1 MIIDAHIHAGLPD
14 FCAGTAETLPR
25 ELCVTYAEVL
35 SVMDTYGVNR
45 AVLIPIPH
53 RDIDTHLTNQYVLE
67 AHKAFPERF
76 IPFCRINDCLEENLA
91 SGFQGVK
98 IHMVYEDIDIHALS
112 GSLRTIENAGVPLMV
127 HAKFADKVR
136 QVEDI
141 MSVAPEMKII
151 LAHMGRGHIYTEEQ
165 VLQNAAGLR
174 QYSNVYFETSTS
186 GGIESIVKVC
196 DILGA
201 DRVIYGSDY
210 PFGKSEFGA
219 GYEYDRDMQA
229 VREAFSPEQAE
240 KILGGNIMRLLA
252 KGESVTVRPS
262 RPEDYEG
269 IIALLDSLDDRE
281 KKFLAL
287 AVKYQAVKKVLR
299 TGKHSYTAEIGGRIA
314 GFLMESGRPE
324 GYSYIEEIAVAPEFR
339 HKGVGKA
346 LLKHYLDIFPKSLA
360 KTNSHNSP
368 IINLLSQNGYI
379 PDNPDAPRIINW
391 KRN

>member
-1 MIIDAHIHAGLPD
+1 MIIDAHIHAGLPE
-14 FCAGTAETLPR
+14 FCSGTAETLPC
-25 ELCVTYAEVL
+25 ELFVTYAEIL
-35 SVMDTYGVNR
+35 SVMDAYGVNR

-53 RDIDTHLTNQYVLE
+53 RDIDTHLTNQYVFE
-67 AHKAFPERF
+67 ANKAFPERF
-76 IPFCRINDCLEENLA
+76 IPFCRIDDKLEENLA
-91 SGFQGVK
+91 AGCQGVK
-98 IHMVYEDIDIHALS
+98 IHMVYEDIDINAVS
-112 GSLRTIENAGVPLMV
+112 SELRMIEKAGVPLMI

-141 MSVAPEMKII
+141 LRTAPEMKIV

-174 QYSNVYFETSTS
+174 QYSNIYFETSTS
-186 GGIESIVKVC
+186 GGIEAVVKVC

-210 PFGKSEFGA
+210 PFGKSAFGT
-219 GYEYDRDMQA
+219 GYEYDRDIKA
-229 VREAFSPEQAE
+229 VREVFSSEQADML
-240 KILGGNIMRLLA
+240 LGGNIMRLL
-252 KGESVTVRPS
+252 GGRDSVIVRCS

-269 IIALLDSLDDRE
+269 IVAMIDSLDDRE

-287 AVKYQAVKKVLR
+287 SVKYQAVKKVLR
-299 TGKHSYTAEIGGRIA
+299 TGKHSYTAEIGGKIA

-339 HKGVGKA
+339 HKGVAKA

-360 KTNSHNSP
+360 KTNSHNTP
-368 IINLLSQNGYI
+368 IINLLSKNGYI